1 MEVLGFQV
9 RAPDGGT
16 TAYCTHGITKEEL
29 WVPMHVDTLDDDA
42 LEFLL
47 ESTTLPW
54 EYFRGVYMGLDIR
67 PENLHPS
74 DEH

>member
-1 MEVLGFQV
+1 
-9 RAPDGGT
+9 
-16 TAYCTHGITKEEL
+16 
-29 WVPMHVDTLDDDA
+29 MHVDTLDDDA

-54 EYFRGVYMGLDIR
+54 EYFRGAYMGLDIS